1 MTAET
6 QNDKKIRREMTYQ
19 EVQNLLHQQQQ
30 RTEAV
35 DTNASKKTPGEVSK
49 RALNRSGKLVR
60 GSQKVYIKPSHRK
73 KISFPENEVMNG
85 ATTSQHA
92 IQVTEVADSYHYE
105 KLEPIKS
112 NTSSLKGQPQ
122 IKPLKTQ
129 PATKPSASKAS
140 NVVSE
145 PSESLSDQSKMLRG
159 SLWMTIGNLVSRL
172 LGALY
177 IIPWSM
183 MIGVAYTTSAN
194 GLYAQ
199 GYQIYSVALLVA
211 TAGLPNVLA
220 RLVAEFAEKKQFGRV
235 KSVLRQSLILGLV
248 MGAVAALI
256 LYILAEPLSQGNEH
270 VVPVL
275 YSLAPAVLV
284 IPVLSM
290 LRGYVQGFEL
300 MGISALSQV
309 VEQVVR
315 VLYMLGMT
323 AWIMLGHHGS
333 WVDATVQSTFAAF
346 WGALAGILVV
356 LIGIFLRRGYFA
368 SKFVVHSRESNVPAG
383 NLIGKM
389 MWQAIPV
396 VFAGSAISLVQL
408 MDQFSFFRL
417 MHDFTSVN
425 QTDLNQMFAQFSF
438 NSNKLVMLVVSL
450 AIAMS
455 ETALPMLARAHAKN
469 DAVATGQQ
477 INYILKLLAFVMVPA
492 SLGVVA
498 VAKPLYILFYGAA
511 DVQNGVLILQFS
523 GYIGL
528 LFGVYMVILAINQ
541 GLGQL
546 RFTVWWTFLILILK
560 MVLQYPAIYFFQGM
574 GPLIATGMAFLI
586 GLIWALIKLLKQ
598 YPINW
603 AKFNYSLM
611 TILFWSLIMFAV
623 VTPVVIWMETF
634 VAETRLQ
641 QSMVL
646 GVGVGVGIFIYGAV
660 TLKSHLGQNIF
671 GMRAQ
676 MIAHK
681 LHLK

>member
-6 QNDKKIRREMTYQ
+6 EHDKKIRREMTYQ
-19 EVQNLLHQQQQ
+19 EVQELLRQQQQ
-30 RTEAV
+30 RNEAAV
-35 DTNASKKTPGEVSK
+35 PTMQKQGISGASKK
-49 RALNRSGKLVR
+49 ALNRSGKLVK
-60 GSQKVYIKPSHRK
+60 GSQKVYVKPSQRK
-73 KISFPENEVMNG
+73 KISFPENEVTNG
-85 ATTSQHA
+85 ETASRRA
-92 IQVTEVADSYHYE
+92 IQVTEVADSYHYGDLD
-105 KLEPIKS
+105 KTIGQGKTP
-112 NTSSLKGQPQ
+112 KGEPQ
-122 IKPLKTQ
+122 IQPLKTNQ
-129 PATKPSASKAS
+129 SLQQSTSVDPVIQS
-140 NVVSE
+140 SE
-145 PSESLSDQSKMLRG
+145 ALSDQSKMLRG
-159 SLWMTIGNLVSRL
+159 SLWMTVGNLVSRL

-177 IIPWSM
+177 VIPWSM

-199 GYQIYSVALLVA
+199 GYQIYSVALLIA

-220 RLVAEFAEKKQFGRV
+220 RLVAEFSEKKQFNRV
-235 KSVLRQSLILGLV
+235 KSVLRQALLLGTA
-248 MGAVAALI
+248 MGGIAALL
-256 LYILAEPLSQGNEH
+256 LYILAEPLSQGDEN

-300 MGISALSQV
+300 MEISALSQV
-309 VEQVVR
+309 IEQIVR
-315 VLYMLGMT
+315 VVYMLGMT
-323 AWIMLGHHGS
+323 AWIMLGGHGS

-346 WGALAGILVV
+346 WGALAAILVI
-356 LIGIFLRRGYFA
+356 LIGIFLKRGYFA
-368 SKFVVHSRESNVPAG
+368 SKFVVEAQSTVSPTG

-396 VFAGSAISLVQL
+396 IFAGSAISLVQL
-408 MDQFSFFRL
+408 IDQFSFFRI
-417 MHDFTSVN
+417 MHVFTDFN
-425 QTDLNQMFAQFSF
+425 QTALNQMFAQFSF

-469 DAVATGQQ
+469 DDQATGKQ
-477 INYILKLLAFVMVPA
+477 IDYILKLLSFVMVPA

-511 DVQNGVLILQFS
+511 DVENGVLVLQFS

-528 LFGVYMVILAINQ
+528 LFGIYMVILAINQ
-541 GLGQL
+541 GLGNL
-546 RFTVWWTFLILILK
+546 RFTVMWTVVILLLK
-560 MVLQYPAIYFFQGM
+560 LVLQYPAIYLFQGI
-574 GPLIATGMAFLI
+574 GPLVATAVAFLV
-586 GLIWALIKLLKQ
+586 GLIWALWKLLKR

-611 TILFWSLIMFAV
+611 TILFWSLIMFAA
-623 VTPVVIWMETF
+623 VTPVVNIMEG
-634 VAETRLQ
+634 VLNETRLQ
-641 QSMVL
+641 QLVIL
-646 GVGVGVGIFIYGAV
+646 LIGAGVGVLIYGIVA
-660 TLKSHLGQNIF
+660 LKSHLGHNIF
-671 GMRAQ
+671 GLRAQ